1 MSRNIKRW
9 VIALIIIIVIISTAA
24 FFYQKSTKY
33 PITDFWWSINDQK
46 AKNIANTFLNNSSL
60 TQYHVNN
67 VTDKYRGNAIDSQV
81 NIYNQYN
88 NSIGWVLINGQNEQ
102 ITAISINE
110 IEIQGANYSKIST
123 KLWKKI
129 SVSNKSSY
137 CRCILNLMQ
146 PFSEEEKNLL
156 AKNQK
161 FEIHFENNTA
171 LIGVF
176 PINKINNI
184 INNGKIKSIDYAE

>member
-1 MSRNIKRW
+1 MTRNIKRW
-9 VIALIIIIVIISTAA
+9 AVGFIIIIVILSTAA
-24 FFYQKSTKY
+24 FFYQKSAEY
-33 PITDFWWSINDQK
+33 PITDFWWSITDQE
-46 AKNIANTFLNNSSL
+46 AKNIANSFLNNSSL

-81 NIYNQYN
+81 NIYDQYN
-88 NSIGWVLINGQNEQ
+88 NSIGWVLLNGQNKQ

-110 IEIQGANYSKIST
+110 IEIHGANYSKIST

-129 SVSNKSSY
+129 GVLNKSSY
-137 CRCILNLMQ
+137 CNCILNLVQ
-146 PFSEEEKNLL
+146 PLSENDKKLI
-156 AKNQK
+156 QK
-161 FEIHFENNTA
+161 QEFEIHFENNTA

-184 INNGKIKSIDYAE
+184 VDNDKIKIIDYVE